1 MVVALSERKDQS
13 SRRITRSRSVS
24 PTKGKYRPPSHLSTI
39 SFVVVVV
46 VVVVASLA
54 NTNHGA
60 ERRAALPDGSI
71 FGLAFAI

>member
-46 VVVVASLA
+46 VVASLA